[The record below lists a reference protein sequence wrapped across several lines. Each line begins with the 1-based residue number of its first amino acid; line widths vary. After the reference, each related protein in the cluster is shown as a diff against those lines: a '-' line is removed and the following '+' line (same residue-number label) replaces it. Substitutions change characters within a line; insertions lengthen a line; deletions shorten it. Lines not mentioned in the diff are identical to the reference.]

1 MNFNLPYILQNG
13 MKILNIVN
21 KTLPLVKE
29 FNPALNYIQKKLKS
43 SASPLIN
50 QMQKNTPILNDKP
63 RINNNINKS
72 VTSKSTGNNTL
83 TFFR

>member
-1 MNFNLPYILQNG
+1 MRMNLPYILQGG

-29 FNPALNYIQKKLKS
+29 FNPAYNYITKKVKSLNMRDKILPALNNTQQPQKQS
-43 SASPLIN
+43 RP
-50 QMQKNTPILNDKP
+50 
-63 RINNNINKS
+63 NNN
-72 VTSKSTGNNTL
+72 VPTPNNRMNNNNL

>member
-29 FNPALNYIQKKLKS
+29 FNPALNFIQKKLKS
-43 SASPLIN
+43 ASLPVAQKTTI
-50 QMQKNTPILNDKP
+50 KNTPTENLP
-63 RINNNINKS
+63 VRVNNN
-72 VTSKSTGNNTL
+72 NNSL

>member
-1 MNFNLPYILQNG
+1 MKFNLPYILQNG

-29 FNPALNYIQKKLKS
+29 VNPALNFIQKKLKS
-43 SASPLIN
+43 QTPMLASK
-50 QMQKNTPILNDKP
+50 QKNTKT
-63 RINNNINKS
+63 INNSPSVNKNISNK
-72 VTSKSTGNNTL
+72 NNTL

>member
-29 FNPALNYIQKKLKS
+29 VNPALNFIQKRLK
-43 SASPLIN
+43 
-50 QMQKNTPILNDKP
+50 TPKQLSTSNDNKKSLNK
-63 RINNNINKS
+63 INNQDYSIKNNQ
-72 VTSKSTGNNTL
+72 NNTL

>member
-29 FNPALNYIQKKLKS
+29 FNPALNFIQKKLKTANIPIAQKS
-43 SASPLIN
+43 TI
-50 QMQKNTPILNDKP
+50 KNTPTGNKP
-63 RINNNINKS
+63 ARVINNN
-72 VTSKSTGNNTL
+72 NNSL
-83 TFFR
+83 TFFK

>member
-29 FNPALNYIQKKLKS
+29 FNPALNFIQKKLKS
-43 SASPLIN
+43 ASPVIN
-50 QMQKNTPILNDKP
+50 QRQKNTPLLNNSSGV
-63 RINNNINKS
+63 INTNKAIS
-72 VTSKSTGNNTL
+72 SSQNNNTL

>member
-29 FNPALNYIQKKLKS
+29 FNPALNYIQKKLKT
-43 SASPLIN
+43 AAPVIN
-50 QMQKNTPILNDKP
+50 QRQKNTPVLKN
-63 RINNNINKS
+63 
-72 VTSKSTGNNTL
+72 STGVVNTNKAISSSQNNNTL

>member
-29 FNPALNYIQKKLKS
+29 FNPALNFIQKKLKT
-43 SASPLIN
+43 ASPVIN
-50 QMQKNTPILNDKP
+50 QRQKNTPALKNSTGVSNINNT
-63 RINNNINKS
+63 INNNQN
-72 VTSKSTGNNTL
+72 NNTL

>member
-29 FNPALNYIQKKLKS
+29 FNPALNFIQKKLKT
-43 SASPLIN
+43 ANIPVTKKPII
-50 QMQKNTPILNDKP
+50 KNTPTENIPVRVNNS
-63 RINNNINKS
+63 NNNS
-72 VTSKSTGNNTL
+72 L

>member
-29 FNPALNYIQKKLKS
+29 FNPALSFIQKKLKNV
-43 SASPLIN
+43 SPVMVN
-50 QMQKNTPILNDKP
+50 SQKNTQGISIPQVKSLN
-63 RINNNINKS
+63 NQ
-72 VTSKSTGNNTL
+72 NNTL
-83 TFFR
+83 TFFK

>member
-29 FNPALNYIQKKLKS
+29 FNPALNFIQKKLKS
-43 SASPLIN
+43 ANLPIAQKSII
-50 QMQKNTPILNDKP
+50 KNTPTSNLPVRVND
-63 RINNNINKS
+63 NNNNS
-72 VTSKSTGNNTL
+72 L

>member
-29 FNPALNYIQKKLKS
+29 FNPALNFIQKKLKS
-43 SASPLIN
+43 ANLPVAQKTAI
-50 QMQKNTPILNDKP
+50 KNTPTENIP
-63 RINNNINKS
+63 VRVNNNNS
-72 VTSKSTGNNTL
+72 L

>member
-13 MKILNIVN
+13 MKVLNIVN

-29 FNPALNYIQKKLKS
+29 FNPALGFIKKKLRTV
-43 SASPLIN
+43 ALPNNIN
-50 QMQKNTPILNDKP
+50 IKNTPTSKQPVRVNNVNNNN
-63 RINNNINKS
+63 INNNIN
-72 VTSKSTGNNTL
+72 NNSL

>member
-29 FNPALNYIQKKLKS
+29 FNPALNFIQRKLKS
-43 SASPLIN
+43 ANLPAAQKTTI
-50 QMQKNTPILNDKP
+50 KNTPTNNIP
-63 RINNNINKS
+63 VRVNNN
-72 VTSKSTGNNTL
+72 NNSL